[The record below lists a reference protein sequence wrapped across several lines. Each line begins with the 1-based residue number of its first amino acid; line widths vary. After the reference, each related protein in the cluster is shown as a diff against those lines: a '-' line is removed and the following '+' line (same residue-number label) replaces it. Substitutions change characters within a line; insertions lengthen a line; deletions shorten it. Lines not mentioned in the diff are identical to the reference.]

1 MFQKYK
7 IIYPITIGL
16 TFLLTF
22 IAYTFYNVN
31 PAMISFF
38 NYLLLLVLIIDIS
51 FIVFNKEWG
60 PLDSKKKLILIFLV
74 FNLLT
79 ILFNDNIVNSFKIY
93 TFTCLQLLIL
103 FNYVKKNQK
112 FIHIAIL
119 FFVLVTFLTSLIGV
133 FLYLKGINITLYT
146 GRHSGIYSN
155 PNIGGMISTISLIF
169 SINYFFNIQNKFIR
183 IVFIFNILIQTIEI
197 ILCGSRATQ
206 VVLIIFIL
214 FYSYFFTRMKRNS
227 IVKSICISLIAIILS
242 IGLFMTAEKGIVYM
256 KSQIYIA
263 MTESNNSNLPT
274 QKPNESSTN
283 QVDNETNTSQDVTP
297 EVAPEI
303 INIGRENGEESTI
316 GRIEFIINGLKT
328 GIKHP
333 LLGVST
339 SNLSTALIENSQTE
353 YSAMVVGG
361 SHNIYVDLFVSN
373 GIIGLVSFLLIVL
386 FIIQKSLRHIKK
398 IYINESNNTESI
410 LYIGIFCLFFSL
422 LFYGLF
428 ESNLILSGSII
439 ATIFWICGGYLTN
452 E

>member
-1 MFQKYK
+1 
-7 IIYPITIGL
+7 
-16 TFLLTF
+16 
-22 IAYTFYNVN
+22 
-31 PAMISFF
+31 
-38 NYLLLLVLIIDIS
+38 
-51 FIVFNKEWG
+51 
-60 PLDSKKKLILIFLV
+60 
-74 FNLLT
+74 
-79 ILFNDNIVNSFKIY
+79 
-93 TFTCLQLLIL
+93 
-103 FNYVKKNQK
+103 
-112 FIHIAIL
+112 
-119 FFVLVTFLTSLIGV
+119 
-133 FLYLKGINITLYT
+133 
-146 GRHSGIYSN
+146 
-155 PNIGGMISTISLIF
+155 
-169 SINYFFNIQNKFIR
+169 
-183 IVFIFNILIQTIEI
+183 
-197 ILCGSRATQ
+197 
-206 VVLIIFIL
+206 
-214 FYSYFFTRMKRNS
+214 MKRNS